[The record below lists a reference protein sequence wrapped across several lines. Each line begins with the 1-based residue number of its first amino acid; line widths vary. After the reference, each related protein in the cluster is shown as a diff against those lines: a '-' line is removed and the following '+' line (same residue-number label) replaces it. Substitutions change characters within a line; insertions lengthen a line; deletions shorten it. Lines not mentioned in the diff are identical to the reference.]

1 MKRQTRRVY
10 KDRDGNK
17 LPSVTELLGGLGW
30 KYAPLL
36 EWQKEQRRKHRAIK
50 RTGIIHCP
58 ADGRETTLIEIPAK
72 VRYIAQQL
80 WPRLV
85 EMSKW
90 KADYDDFGKELRK
103 IAKANE
109 EEPPKPSTPF

>member
-1 MKRQTRRVY
+1 
-10 KDRDGNK
+10 
-17 LPSVTELLGGLGW
+17 LL
-30 KYAPLL
+30 A
-36 EWQKEQRRKHRAIK
+36 WQIEQRQENRAIK

-72 VRYIAQQL
+72 TRYIAQQL

-90 KADYDDFGKELRK
+90 KKDYDDFGTLLRK
-103 IAKANE
+103 LAKANE
-109 EEPPKPSTPF
+109 AEPPKPSTPF